1 MGRVQ
6 DKLVIITAAGQG
18 IGRASALMLAREG
31 ATVIATDIREDLL
44 EELAEAAKVENLSI
58 TVRRVD
64 VTSKEDILGLAEG
77 LEKVDVLFNCAGFE
91 FELVCVF
98 IFVVYY
104 FRYVH
109 QGSIFDCSDDVF
121 ERSMNINV
129 RSMFWM
135 CQTIA
140 PKVPDG
146 GSIINMS
153 SVCSSIK
160 GAPNRCKHQ
169 LVLHLLS
176 MSSFLKYCDASCM
189 SQVCLRHN

>member
-91 FELVCVF
+91 FELVCVLFLLF
-98 IFVVYY
+98 IILDMSTREASLTAV
-104 FRYVH
+104 
-109 QGSIFDCSDDVF
+109 
-121 ERSMNINV
+121 M
-129 RSMFWM
+129 M
-135 CQTIA
+135 CL
-140 PKVPDG
+140 
-146 GSIINMS
+146 
-153 SVCSSIK
+153 K
-160 GAPNRCKHQ
+160 GA
-169 LVLHLLS
+169 
-176 MSSFLKYCDASCM
+176 
-189 SQVCLRHN
+189 

>member
-1 MGRVQ
+1 MV
-6 DKLVIITAAGQG
+6 ITAAGQG

-44 EELAEAAKVENLSI
+44 EELAEVAKTESLKI
-58 TVRRVD
+58 TVKRVD
-64 VTSKEDILGLAEG
+64 VTTKSDILALAEG
-77 LEKVDVLFNCAGFE
+77 LEKVDVLFNCAGF
-91 FELVCVF
+91 VF
-98 IFVVYY
+98 FNFGFCFVTPH

-109 QGSIFDCSDDVF
+109 QGSIFDCSDEVF

-135 CQTIA
+135 CQTLA

-160 GAPNRCKHQ
+160 GAPNRC
-169 LVLHLLS
+169 LLT
-176 MSSFLKYCDASCM
+176 L
-189 SQVCLRHN
+189 